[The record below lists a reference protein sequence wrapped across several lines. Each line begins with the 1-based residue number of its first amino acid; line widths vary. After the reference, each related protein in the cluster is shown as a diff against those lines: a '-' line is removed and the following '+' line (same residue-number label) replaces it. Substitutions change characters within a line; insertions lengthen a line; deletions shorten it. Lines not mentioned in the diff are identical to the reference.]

1 MRPSRDRPGALTHSA
16 SLGRMDL
23 GELSDTDETLRTVDG
38 RLPGERGRKTRTRLL
53 EVTADM
59 LRAGSYRDLAVVEI
73 AREAGVS
80 PATFYQYF
88 PDVETAIFFMADHI
102 VVDGHDR
109 LAALVRDLDAD
120 ADTETAMAGA
130 RALADGFLEFWR
142 EFYSILR
149 VLDLGAAEKDDA
161 IPTATHPAARRT
173 DRGAGPGRRGRAR
186 RRTHLPRH
194 RCPCSGRGVGVD
206 AGARR
211 SPSHGPA
218 RLGRRP
224 HRPGRSNGSGHLL
237 HAARPD
243 PLSTA
248 IEHRD
253 RCSRRAR
260 AAVTRSPR
268 SRPRR
273 RTAT

>member
-1 MRPSRDRPGALTHSA
+1 
-16 SLGRMDL
+16 MDL

-109 LAALVRDLDAD
+109 LAALVRDLDCSG
-120 ADTETAMAGA
+120 DTETAMAGA

-149 VLDLGAAEKDDA
+149 VLDLGAAEKDRRFQQ
-161 IPTATHPAARRT
+161 RRT
-173 DRGAGPGRRGRAR
+173 QLLAGPTEAFAAAVEAQR
-186 RRTHLPRH
+186 
-194 RCPCSGRGVGVD
+194 D
-206 AGARR
+206 AGHI
-211 SPSHGPA
+211 SHDI
-218 RLGRRP
+218 
-224 HRPGRSNGSGHLL
+224 
-237 HAARPD
+237 D
-243 PLSTA
+243 P
-248 IEHRD
+248 
-253 RCSRRAR
+253 RAV
-260 AAVTRSPR
+260 AAVLVSML
-268 SRPRR
+268 SHVAAH
-273 RTAT
+273 RTGLRDWGVARTDLVEAMARVIHCTLLERVP